1 MGMSKK
7 RCLSGLLSLVV
18 LVSTVLAFS
27 TMTVFAG
34 EGTEVEP
41 SSCTISD
48 SEFTIT
54 HSGMTD
60 FQETITSFTFGTLN
74 DGYSSFIYNVSS
86 LTMYAYNGELS
97 DGQGNVIPFYPVR
110 SYQSLPYEND
120 TYVYFY
126 DLTPEK
132 NVVDMRIYIDPE
144 QYMAAP
150 AGIYTGTMTLGCQWW
165 ESGGD
170 NWAFGDPLYVNLTLV
185 VPEKAGDSIEWRYD
199 STTKELKILGSGAM
213 YDFADAESIPW
224 YTYKDEITS
233 VVVEPGVTNVG
244 NNAFKNCTALKAVT
258 LDRSVVSIGKDSF
271 YGCTALSD
279 IYVKANPADLTWN
292 EDGNDFIAGYAT
304 TCHVASRLT
313 ADYQAKFNN
322 VNVTF
327 AGYVVNEGGSCGA
340 DVNWYLDGDDVII
353 ISGSGPM
360 GEFGSSSTPWY
371 SQRDQIVG
379 VIIKDGVTSVGSY
392 AFYNCDNLTTATIPD
407 SVTSIGRD
415 AFSYCEKLTY
425 APLPSKLTELGLQ
438 AFSNTGISSI
448 TIPKT
453 LQTIPDGAFSGTKL
467 TSVTVPNTVTSLGKY
482 VFSNCSNLTSIEL
495 PDSLTDIGE
504 MAFSRTA
511 IRSIKLPK
519 NMEYTSDE
527 LFYGCEHLESVELP
541 ETLKYVGWS
550 LFSGCTSL
558 KSVSIPNTVTGV
570 GYGAFYKCTSLESIE
585 LPEGVTE
592 IRNNAFTG
600 CTSLKSINIPSTA
613 TSVSYCAFDGCKNI
627 EDVYCYAD
635 PDKLDWDLSNDQFSQ
650 SANTRIHVPSQ
661 YVDAF
666 KTKYPNLKFYI
677 VEEKEEAETA
687 RLEGYSVSLDGSIGV
702 NFYMT
707 LGEDVLAAKDTA
719 YMKFTMNGKDEII
732 PIKDITPTEGG
743 YYIFRKNTSA
753 KEMADTITAQIYIKD
768 GVKAGPEYSYT
779 VRDYCM
785 YIYNHSSDY
794 PSIAHYLVKDM
805 MNYGA
810 SCQIYFNYNY
820 DGDATKLAN
829 SLMAS
834 WDQNFPYF
842 NSPDNI
848 SYEKTVKNLTVDTIK
863 VEQVSLSLKSN
874 IVMYLYLSG
883 VPDGTTFKV
892 GDKTLRSSKSGNYT
906 LVTVPDIPV
915 QTMDKGIPIE
925 LYNGTTSL
933 GTISYCPMKYCYLV
947 MTMPYDDPVF
957 TEDLRWV
964 IRNLHQ
970 FSYQVKNYEASLK
983 SNSSY

>member
-1 MGMSKK
+1 MSKK

-313 ADYQAKFNN
+313 ADYKAKFNN

-635 PDKLDWDLSNDQFSQ
+635 PDKLDWDLGNNQFSMT
-650 SANTRIHVPSQ
+650 ANTRIHVPSQ
-661 YVDAF
+661 FVDAF

-707 LGEDVLAAKDTA
+707 LGADVLAAKDTA

-732 PIKDITPTEGG
+732 PVKDITPTEGG

-768 GVKAGPEYSYT
+768 GEKAGPEYSYT

-785 YIYNHSSDY
+785 YIYNHQSGY
-794 PSIAHYLVKDM
+794 PAEAYYLVKAM

-810 SCQIYFNYNY
+810 SCQIYFNHNY
-820 DGDATKLAN
+820 DGDETKLAN
-829 SLMAS
+829 YLMMSYDRTLYGTTAS
-834 WDQNFPYF
+834 
-842 NSPDNI
+842 NI
-848 SYEKTVKNLTVDTIK
+848 PFEQTVKKLTDGNIK